1 MFPLIFFIVAALVCL
16 TTMTR
21 MVEEQRIEMGTMKA
35 LGYSGAAIA
44 FKYAAY
50 AMSACISGGFLGAVI
65 GFKLFRPL

>member
-1 MFPLIFFIVAALVCL
+1 
-16 TTMTR
+16 MTR